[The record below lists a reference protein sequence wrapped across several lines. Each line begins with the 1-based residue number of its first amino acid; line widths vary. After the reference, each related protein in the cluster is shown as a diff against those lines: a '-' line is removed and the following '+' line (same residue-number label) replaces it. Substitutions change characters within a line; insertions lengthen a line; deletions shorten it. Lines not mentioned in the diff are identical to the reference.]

1 MQDSACS
8 DRSNSRGTGL
18 THDRLQ
24 LAGIDIKYSLDS
36 CLSEGSK
43 TPTLGS
49 PDTNASSAQ
58 RQCLEYVGAS
68 SYAAIHQDGYTA
80 FDGGDNFGNTIE
92 RRALG
97 FLVTT
102 TMVGHD
108 DPIGTLRDR
117 RLRIL
122 CSHDAFDEKL
132 PADEPAQPIDPLK
145 SQSGRREAFYMRYIE
160 SSKKWCTQPHV
171 VAVSDMAGRAFAFIE
186 TRGTP
191 QRFGISDS
199 RGCCRIH

>member
-8 DRSNSRGTGL
+8 DRSKSRRTGL

-24 LAGIDIKYSLDS
+24 FAGIDIKYSLGS
-36 CLSEGSK
+36 FLSEGGK
-43 TPTLGS
+43 APTLRS

-58 RQCLEYVGAS
+58 RQCLEHVGAS

-80 FDGGDNFGNTIE
+80 FDGGDNFGYTID
-92 RRALG
+92 RRTQG
-97 FLVTT
+97 FLVTP

-108 DPIGTLRDR
+108 DPIGTVRDR

-122 CSHDAFDEKL
+122 CGHDAFDEKL
-132 PADEPAQPIDPLK
+132 PTNQPAQPIDPLE
-145 SQSGRREAFYMRYIE
+145 SQSGRRKAFHLRYID

-171 VAVSDMAGRAFAFIE
+171 VAVSDMAGRALTFRSE
-186 TRGTP
+186 EHTSELQSLR
-191 QRFGISDS
+191 
-199 RGCCRIH
+199 H